1 MSRPCL
7 VQSRLVTV
15 SAEWMHVFSP
25 ARMQKKR
32 GFKSRGKKYPQKMD
46 PSSAPVCRLRT
57 VPLSYQAIRSH
68 TCLQRYSENLLNPS
82 SCKPSSGKILKKRS
96 TWGRSP
102 SFVATA
108 NFSVTMAL
116 RRCSASCS
124 SFRLASIML
133 PAQWENMRT
142 NVENGTVL
150 GLSHF
155 VCAFQKQ
162 VLST

>member
-1 MSRPCL
+1 
-7 VQSRLVTV
+7 
-15 SAEWMHVFSP
+15 MHVSSP
-25 ARMQKKR
+25 ARIQQKR
-32 GFKSRGKKYPQKMD
+32 GFKSRGKKVSTENGSTQCPDLQQ
-46 PSSAPVCRLRT
+46 RT
-57 VPLSYQAIRSH
+57 VPLCCQASRSH
-68 TCLQRYSENLLNPS
+68 TCLQRYSENLLNHS

-133 PAQWENMRT
+133 PAQWGEAENQHKEQYSVRFMPP
-142 NVENGTVL
+142 
-150 GLSHF
+150 

>member
-1 MSRPCL
+1 
-7 VQSRLVTV
+7 
-15 SAEWMHVFSP
+15 MHVSSP
-25 ARMQKKR
+25 ARIQQKR
-32 GFKSRGKKYPQKMD
+32 GFKSRGKKDPQKMD
-46 PSSAPVCRLRT
+46 PSSAPICRRRT
-57 VPLSYQAIRSH
+57 VPLCCQASRSH

-133 PAQWENMRT
+133 PAQWGEAENQHKERYSVRFMP
-142 NVENGTVL
+142 L
-150 GLSHF
+150 GLCIPKAGIEHLS
-155 VCAFQKQ
+155 VCKM
-162 VLST
+162 LC